1 MGRVEKRNAD
11 LTKRCLWCSH
21 PSLAVGVSIKMTWN
35 GSRLAE
41 ALLRIPS
48 LVWNDAVLWPRYGAE
63 RGQKDGERGRGFCFI
78 FLRSYMLM
86 SASWLFTL
94 QDSRVPWWLERISL
108 GVCGRRRG
116 SLLVCAITLPPAR
129 SLSSSKP
136 CPLNLL
142 ILCPMKPAPQ
152 YRRGLRARIFSAWA

>member
-1 MGRVEKRNAD
+1 MEKRNAD
-11 LTKRCLWCSH
+11 LAERNLRCLH
-21 PSLAVGVSIKMTWN
+21 PSLAVGASTKMTWN

-48 LVWNDAVLWPRYGAE
+48 LVRNDVVLWPRYGAE

-78 FLRSYMLM
+78 SLQFYMLM
-86 SASWLFTL
+86 SATWLFTL
-94 QDSRVPWWLERISL
+94 QDSSVPWWLECVCL
-108 GVCGRRRG
+108 GVCGRRQG
-116 SLLVCAITLPPAR
+116 SLFVSVITLSPVL

-142 ILCPMKPAPQ
+142 ILCPEKPAPQ